1 VVCPKCRREGR
12 LKRVRLSGYGHVY
25 SFTVIHTPGI
35 GFEKAVPY
43 VFALVKLDEG
53 PMVSAQIVDVKPE
66 DVKIGMRVKAV
77 FRRIQSED
85 PEGLIHYAYKFKPV
99 R

>member
-1 VVCPKCRREGR
+1 
-12 LKRVRLSGYGHVY
+12 
-25 SFTVIHTPGI
+25 
-35 GFEKAVPY
+35 VPY